1 MNDVK
6 VIKLIVSSNAASG
19 LRATFNVVVGGVILW
34 GSVCSSGHLMICT
47 YRPAAT
53 HVHPQLKNPAKIG
66 DGGSGNLT
74 HLVKNNECQRYPMII
89 LTYSFCSTCVYV
101 GYRNIGISMP

>member
-1 MNDVK
+1 MLRRDFVPP
-6 VIKLIVSSNAASG
+6 LTLSSAALS
-19 LRATFNVVVGGVILW
+19 FGV
-34 GSVCSSGHLMICT
+34 SVCSSGHLMICT

-101 GYRNIGISMP
+101 GYRNIGISLP